1 MIAGA
6 TYRRERDTLRHME
19 GRQSSIILHVDEEV
33 LDGGAIAEVVR
44 VGDTV
49 RRSTGPWTPR
59 VHVVLRHLEAV
70 GCDLAPRVLGI
81 DERGREILTYLP
93 GTTISPHHLDLLE
106 LDETLM
112 RAGTFVAELHAAL
125 PRHADGTLSLHGDLG
140 PWNVLVD
147 GDRWFAIDWDS
158 THRGE
163 AAWEIAY
170 CLHTFCS
177 RGPARALAPAEAV
190 RRMRAFATGYG
201 LDDNDLATAMGL
213 VPERLLE
220 VARFLRQRADEAVPG
235 FVRLVAEGHDARW
248 RTIAEH
254 AAAQLPAWLDAVTS

>member
-1 MIAGA
+1 
-6 TYRRERDTLRHME
+6 
-19 GRQSSIILHVDEEV
+19 VDEEEV
-33 LDGGAIAEVVR
+33 ALDGGAIAEVVR

-49 RRSTGPWTPR
+49 RRSTGPWTPT

-81 DERGREILTYLP
+81 DERCREILSYLP
-93 GTTISPHHLDLLE
+93 GTTISPHHLDVLE
-106 LDETLM
+106 LDETLV

-163 AAWEIAY
+163 VAWEVAY

-177 RGPARALAPAEAV
+177 LWADRALTPAEAV
-190 RRMRAFATGYG
+190 HRMRAFATGYG
-201 LDDNDLATAMGL
+201 HDDDDLATAMGL

-220 VARFLRQRADEAVPG
+220 VARFVHQRADEGVPG
-235 FVRLVAEGHDARW
+235 FVQLVAEGHDAKW
-248 RTIAEH
+248 RTNAEH